1 MVSGELLKIVYNLER
16 VPSGEPD
23 DNQLDVWAVALRRG
37 TLAGDQD
44 ITWQEV
50 ATATLYGMDP
60 HRNALLGE
68 SPFDV
73 ADAYSSDTAY
83 YFEHVFDAGG
93 ELLADVCDE
102 FEWVE
107 GRALFLHDVQV
118 PRPLRRRGYGSLLA
132 ADAILTLAPHGTAV
146 FAHPGPTDRQSD
158 DPDDVRRFRSE
169 TENTRFLAALGFV
182 PFRDRLWALDLSA
195 GEAIDTLR
203 RSGSGSRSSS
213 ATRLREPG
221 GRVSPNGGCGS
232 TGADR
237 SSGQANAAARRRRSS
252 SPGSSGSHGSPGWMT
267 AT

>member
-1 MVSGELLKIVYNLER
+1 VAPGELLKIVYTLER
-16 VPSGEPD
+16 VLSGEPD

-37 TLAGDQD
+37 TLAQDED
-44 ITWQEV
+44 ITWQEIG
-50 ATATLYGMDP
+50 TTTLYGMDP

-73 ADAYSSDTAY
+73 ADAYSADTVSY
-83 YFEHVFDAGG
+83 YEHVFDTGG
-93 ELLADVCDE
+93 GLLADVRDE

-146 FAHPGPTDRQSD
+146 FAHPGPTDLHSE
-158 DPDDVRRFRSE
+158 DPEDVRRLRSE

-195 GEAIDTLR
+195 RKGARTLARIRTAVMGE
-203 RSGSGSRSSS
+203 
-213 ATRLREPG
+213 
-221 GRVSPNGGCGS
+221 
-232 TGADR
+232 
-237 SSGQANAAARRRRSS
+237 
-252 SPGSSGSHGSPGWMT
+252 
-267 AT
+267 